1 MNTVEVE
8 AATIEEAIVNALK
21 QLQVER
27 ERAEIEV
34 LAQPTKGFLGIGG
47 KKARVR
53 ATLRVPLSARIQEP
67 PPPPVEPRRPTE
79 AQRPAEPQRAAEPRR
94 QAEPQRS
101 TEPRRPAEPQ
111 RSIEPQHRADRR
123 PVESRRPVEPPR
135 PRPRQEEP
143 AGEASSDAIPQLSPE
158 MREKASATLK
168 DILQR
173 MNTEARVALEI
184 RDGEAL
190 LTATATGNTPE
201 GFLVGHRG
209 QTLDALEYLLNSI
222 ITKSDETETRV
233 TLDIE
238 GYRERR
244 WKSLES
250 LALRL
255 GERAKRRRKT
265 ITLSPMSPRDRRV
278 IHLTLQEDPLVTT
291 KSMGRGYF
299 RQVTIVPEEG
309 ARRERVH
316 GTERDTSSDS

>member
-1 MNTVEVE
+1 MNAVE
-8 AATIEEAIVNALK
+8 AEATTIEEAIVSALK

-27 ERAEIEV
+27 ERVEIEV

-53 ATLRVPLSARIQEP
+53 ATLRVRLSARVPGP
-67 PPPPVEPRRPTE
+67 PPPPVEPRRSAE
-79 AQRPAEPQRAAEPRR
+79 LQRPTEPRR
-94 QAEPQRS
+94 QAEPQRQI
-101 TEPRRPAEPQ
+101 EPQ
-111 RSIEPQHRADRR
+111 RPRERR
-123 PVESRRPVEPPR
+123 
-135 PRPRQEEP
+135 EEP
-143 AGEASSDAIPQLSPE
+143 VGEPSSEMTPQLSPE
-158 MREKASATLK
+158 MGEKACATLK
-168 DILQR
+168 DILRR
-173 MNTEARVALEI
+173 MDTEARIALEV

-190 LTATATGNTPE
+190 ITATATGSTPE
-201 GFLVGHRG
+201 GFLIGHRG

-244 WKSLES
+244 WKNLES

-255 GERAKRRRKT
+255 GERVKRRRKT

-309 ARRERVH
+309 ARRER
-316 GTERDTSSDS
+316 GNGAGRATTSDS

>member
-1 MNTVEVE
+1 MNAVE
-8 AATIEEAIVNALK
+8 AEGTTIEEAIVNALK

-27 ERAEIEV
+27 ESAEIEV

-53 ATLRVPLSARIQEP
+53 ATLRVPLSARALEP
-67 PPPPVEPRRPTE
+67 PSPPVEPRRP
-79 AQRPAEPQRAAEPRR
+79 AEPRR
-94 QAEPQRS
+94 LA
-101 TEPRRPAEPQ
+101 EPRRPRE
-111 RSIEPQHRADRR
+111 
-123 PVESRRPVEPPR
+123 
-135 PRPRQEEP
+135 RQEEP
-143 AGEASSDAIPQLSPE
+143 AGETSSETTPQLSPE
-158 MREKASATLK
+158 MGEKACAALK
-168 DILQR
+168 DILHL
-173 MNTEARVALEI
+173 MNTEARIALDV

-190 LTATATGNTPE
+190 ITATATGGTTTGGTPE
-201 GFLVGHRG
+201 GFLIGHRG
-209 QTLDALEYLLNSI
+209 QTLDALEYLLNNI

-309 ARRERVH
+309 ARRERGH
-316 GTERDTSSDS
+316 GVERATTSDS